1 MSKLQTSVKQKDAKL
16 LQFSQQEQN
25 FKDGYHVLVAKLQQ
39 AESKLMEREKE
50 LQKVTR
56 ECELVRQVQSNE
68 ISRLAESN
76 AILSEGLESSSK
88 KVEEKEV
95 WLNMHVLM

>member
-1 MSKLQTSVKQKDAKL
+1 L
-16 LQFSQQEQN
+16 LHLSQQEQS
-25 FKDGYHVLVAKLQQ
+25 FKDGYHLLVAKLQQ
-39 AESKLMEREKE
+39 AESKLMERDQE

-76 AILSEGLESSSK
+76 AILREGLESSSTK
-88 KVEEKEV
+88 LEEKEV
-95 WLNMHVLM
+95 WLNIHALI

>member
-1 MSKLQTSVKQKDAKL
+1 VSRLQTALHQKDAKL
-16 LQFSQQEQN
+16 LHISQQEQS
-25 FKDGYHVLVAKLQQ
+25 FKDSYHVLVAKLQQ
-39 AESKLMEREKE
+39 TENKLIERDQE

-76 AILSEGLESSSK
+76 AILREGLESSSSK
-88 KVEEKEV
+88 LEEKEV
-95 WLNMHVLM
+95 WLNVYVLV